1 MPPSHREQIL
11 EAAIECVQTRGVAS
25 TTTRDIAAAGHA
37 SLASIPYHFGS
48 KDALMDLALLKAIAR
63 YTAHVQQQA
72 FAGDAP
78 PLQALAKSL
87 VATVNSFD
95 EARPLLVSLMEA
107 HVKAIHSEP
116 LRERVA
122 ANRRTAVERIAT
134 SIRDG
139 LGLEGQLADGQDR
152 ALATLVLALVDGLML
167 AWLVDPDTVSTGQEL
182 LDALSA
188 AVEALAGRSG

>member
-11 EAAIECVQTRGVAS
+11 EGAIECVQTRGVAA
-25 TTTRDIAAAGHA
+25 TTTRDIAAAANA

-48 KDALMDLALLKAIAR
+48 KDALMDQALLEAIRR
-63 YTAHVQQQA
+63 YSGHVQRQA

-87 VATVNSFD
+87 VATVDSFAD
-95 EARPLLVSLMEA
+95 AGPLLVSLMEA

-122 ANRRTAVERIAT
+122 SNRRAAVERIAE
-134 SIRDG
+134 SVQDG
-139 LGLEGQLADGQDR
+139 LELEGRLSDEQAR
-152 ALATLVLALVDGLML
+152 AVSVLILALVDGLML
-167 AWLVDPDTVSTGQEL
+167 GWLVDPEAIPSGQEL
-182 LDALSA
+182 LDSVSA
-188 AVEALAGRSG
+188 AAGPLVERP